1 LDESDTLL
9 TSEEVRA
16 IKESKPY
23 VEGLK
28 AIIQAGEGKFLSQ
41 QEFTLARDLLLVRF
55 ATDNATR
62 PGPLNNAKLKD
73 YETAEISEGN
83 RIMLISK
90 HKRAKDGPA
99 VVGMKPDLQKLM
111 EIYVNKIRPQVASKE
126 EEHLFVTVNGKQFP
140 EGTIGRRVSSF
151 FEKTKLRL
159 GKRLAH
165 VSVRKFVSTKTKES
179 GTQRV
184 MAHSSKTA
192 DRSYVR
198 TNLTKLGSQALN
210 IIERLTA
217 QTQSHGDQKGDTSA
231 ATSTLEKSGKVET
244 VAAPEEQDDRG
255 QKGDTNAVTSTLE
268 RSANVDTVAPTE
280 EHDNDEDS
288 DDHHETPEPVLT
300 TQVPPASTYSVSLL
314 SSPVLVPPTPVRGLS
329 EKEKAA
335 ILRVFEREIRTGT
348 KVTKET
354 AQKRCCT
361 TAVLALLATSMTK
374 VKKVVNHVNYI
385 INTRPRSLPN
395 ESEQSTSKVHKW
407 LQDFDDPSTRSS
419 GRRQEWDIE
428 ESQAIEKAFA
438 KFHTLPST
446 AEIKHVLKQDT
457 KLYAILHREEW
468 TRVYTKVKNIFKK
481 KNRQ

>member
-1 LDESDTLL
+1 
-9 TSEEVRA
+9 
-16 IKESKPY
+16 
-23 VEGLK
+23 
-28 AIIQAGEGKFLSQ
+28 
-41 QEFTLARDLLLVRF
+41 
-55 ATDNATR
+55 
-62 PGPLNNAKLKD
+62 
-73 YETAEISEGN
+73 
-83 RIMLISK
+83 M
-90 HKRAKDGPA
+90 
-99 VVGMKPDLQKLM
+99 
-111 EIYVNKIRPQVASKE
+111 
-126 EEHLFVTVNGKQFP
+126 
-140 EGTIGRRVSSF
+140 
-151 FEKTKLRL
+151 
-159 GKRLAH
+159 
-165 VSVRKFVSTKTKES
+165 
-179 GTQRV
+179 
-184 MAHSSKTA
+184 
-192 DRSYVR
+192 
-198 TNLTKLGSQALN
+198 
-210 IIERLTA
+210 
-217 QTQSHGDQKGDTSA
+217 
-231 ATSTLEKSGKVET
+231 
-244 VAAPEEQDDRG
+244 
-255 QKGDTNAVTSTLE
+255 
-268 RSANVDTVAPTE
+268 
-280 EHDNDEDS
+280 
-288 DDHHETPEPVLT
+288 
-300 TQVPPASTYSVSLL
+300 PPASTYSVSLL

-428 ESQAIEKAFA
+428 ESQAIEKAFE

-446 AEIKHVLKQDT
+446 AEIKHVFKQDT